1 MSVWFIPAQII
12 VITWH
17 FLHFNMQ
24 LKYQPRIHKKK
35 ENQFK
40 LNYSL
45 EERGISAQPR
55 LEESTKII
63 KRQTRKDEL
72 QTAKHTTEWKIEN

>member
-1 MSVWFIPAQII
+1 MVYSSSNYCDYLAFSTFQYAVEIPTKNLQ
-12 VITWH
+12 
-17 FLHFNMQ
+17 
-24 LKYQPRIHKKK
+24 KK

-55 LEESTKII
+55 MEESTKII